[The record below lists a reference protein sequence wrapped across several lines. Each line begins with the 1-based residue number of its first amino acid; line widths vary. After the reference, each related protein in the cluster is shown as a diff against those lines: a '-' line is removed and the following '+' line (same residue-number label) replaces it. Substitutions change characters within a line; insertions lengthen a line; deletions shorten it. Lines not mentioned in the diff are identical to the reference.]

1 MATYQLVGEC
11 AYVST
16 NTALGRAK
24 VLMHK
29 GALIP
34 ADAPELKHLLD
45 IGMAARVDDD
55 ETGGVNAAGEPAAV
69 ADGTVTPAADGS
81 RSMQPAEDGE
91 QQEQATTGTA
101 HGQGLNLR
109 NTEATDEDKA
119 AAETAARRQAAR
131 EKLAALGGKAPDG
144 RASHDV
150 LVEYLVA
157 QGGNYDD
164 LVRAEKSDLVEMVK
178 SRQG

>member
-24 VLMHK
+24 VLVHK

-45 IGMAARVDDD
+45 IGMAARVGGD

-69 ADGTVTPAADGS
+69 ADRTVVPASDGS
-81 RSMQPAEDGE
+81 RAMEPVEE
-91 QQEQATTGTA
+91 QTATGTA
-101 HGQGLNLR
+101 HGQSLNVS
-109 NTEATDEDKA
+109 NADAEPTEEDKA

-144 RASHDV
+144 RASTDV

-164 LVRAEKSDLVEMVK
+164 LIRSERSDLVETVK